1 MREGRGAAAWAWPA
15 AVLLVLLGTASV
27 LLWMGR
33 VPICACGMVEL
44 WHGAVQ
50 SAENS
55 QHLTDWYTPSHVV
68 HGFLFYA
75 LLSPLA
81 PRLSFGAR
89 AVVATAVEAAW
100 EIVENTDAV
109 IRHYREATISLDYF
123 GDSVLNSSADILAM
137 LLGFWLAS
145 RLPVPANGRAGVG
158 HGALRRLD
166 DLRQPDAERADAA
179 LAAGVLARLAGRRMR
194 KALPCPGVVALPRE
208 AWLTLFVPVRLSP
221 AWREW
226 P

>member
-1 MREGRGAAAWAWPA
+1 VREGRGTAAWAWPA

-145 RLPVPANGRAGVG
+145 RLPVPATV
-158 HGALRRLD
+158 
-166 DLRQPDAERADAA
+166 A
-179 LAAGVLARLAGRRMR
+179 LALAMELFVGWMI
-194 KALPCPGVVALPRE
+194 CDN
-208 AWLTLFVPVRLSP
+208 LTLNVLMLLWPLESLR
-221 AWREW
+221 AWQAGA
-226 P
+226 